1 MQASTWWLL
10 AIPLLFAL
18 GWIAAKLDS
27 TQLLTRTRQLP
38 ESYFQGLN
46 FLLND
51 QYEQAI
57 KAFEEVARLDPSI
70 ADLYFALGSLFRRRG
85 ETERAIRIHRNLLER
100 ADLPEYSR
108 QKALFCLGQDYL
120 NAGIFDHAE
129 SVFNALIDT
138 NYALQAQRELA
149 KLYEK
154 ENNWQAAIDSLQ
166 RYQIKLNAQLT
177 NSININIINNTE
189 SDWLNED
196 LSHYSCELAE
206 LYLQTGEFIQAKKSL
221 DLAEASYPLN
231 PRIVFYQARLALLA
245 TTSDIQAVINN
256 TVQQLD
262 YVLSKDNKLTALAL
276 NTILVYASSHQA
288 LTAKTLTTLKRW
300 ASNYPNSE
308 VVKQLLPV
316 LKNNADIEGQL
327 QLLHALARH
336 LKSPPQRLATIHL
349 LLAYSLDTIYSDYA
363 KQWQIQA
370 IDSIDLLI
378 KYTDK
383 LICKHCGFKAS
394 QHQWRCAG
402 CGRWNTL
409 PYNND

>member
-27 TQLLTRTRQLP
+27 SQLLTRTRQLP

-70 ADLYFALGSLFRRRG
+70 ADLYFALGNLFRRRG

-129 SVFNALIDT
+129 SAFNALVNTD
-138 NYALQAQRELA
+138 YALQAQRELA

-154 ENNWQAAIDSLQ
+154 ESNWQAAIDSLQ
-166 RYQIKLNAQLT
+166 RYQVKLNTQLIHP
-177 NSININIINNTE
+177 INVVTNTE

-206 LYLQTGEFIQAKKSL
+206 LYLQTGEFAQAKKSL

-231 PRIVFYQARLALLA
+231 PRIVFYQARLTLLA
-245 TTSDIQAVINN
+245 TTSNVQEAVNN

-262 YVLSKDNKLTALAL
+262 YVLSKDTKLTALAL
-276 NTILVYASSHQA
+276 NTVLVYAGSHQV
-288 LTAKTLTTLKRW
+288 LTDKTLLILKRW
-300 ASNYPNSE
+300 ANNYPNSE

-316 LKNNADIEGQL
+316 LKTNNDIEGQL
-327 QLLHALARH
+327 QLLHALAHH
-336 LKSPPQRLATIHL
+336 LKSPPQRLASIYL
-349 LLAYSLDTIYSDYA
+349 LLTYSLDNIYSHHA
-363 KQWQIQA
+363 KQWQAQA
-370 IDSIDLLI
+370 IDSIGLLT

-383 LICKHCGFKAS
+383 LVCKHCGFKAS
-394 QHQWRCAG
+394 RHQWRCTG
-402 CGRWNTL
+402 CSRWNTL

>member
-27 TQLLTRTRQLP
+27 TQLLTRTRRLP

-70 ADLYFALGSLFRRRG
+70 ADLYFALGNLFRRRG

-129 SVFNALIDT
+129 SVFNTLANTD
-138 NYALQAQRELA
+138 YALQAQRELA

-154 ENNWQAAIDSLQ
+154 ESNWQAAIDALQ
-166 RYQIKLNAQLT
+166 RYQTTLNTQL
-177 NSININIINNTE
+177 INPINVIANTE
-189 SDWLNED
+189 GDWLNED

-206 LYLQTGEFIQAKKSL
+206 LYLQTGEFVQAKKSL

-231 PRIVFYQARLALLA
+231 PRIIFYQARLVLSS
-245 TTSDIQAVINN
+245 TTSNIQEVVDN

-262 YVLSKDNKLTALAL
+262 YVLSKDTKLTALAL
-276 NTILVYASSHQA
+276 NTVLVYASSHQA
-288 LTAKTLTTLKRW
+288 LTDKTLFVLKRW
-300 ASNYPNSE
+300 ANNYPNYE
-308 VVKQLLPV
+308 VVKQLLPM
-316 LKNNADIEGQL
+316 LKNNNDIEGQL
-327 QLLHALARH
+327 QLLHSLAYH
-336 LKSPPQRLATIHL
+336 LKSPPQRLSTIYL
-349 LLAYSLDTIYSDYA
+349 LLTYSLDTLYSDHA
-363 KQWQIQA
+363 KQWQAQA

-383 LICKHCGFKAS
+383 LVCKHCGFKAS
-394 QHQWRCAG
+394 RHQWRCTG